1 MDKWKEIADTLV
13 GSLLISEIE
22 EYDETVLVIQ
32 GYKQIELRKAL
43 SLYQEAR
50 HQQTLEDHCVAIDA
64 GHI

>member
-50 HQQTLEDHCVAIDA
+50 HQQMLEDHCVAIDA